1 MSRPLRI
8 AQLCVHACPLRFLG
22 SGTSGG
28 MNVYVRELTRVLTRL
43 GVHTDIFTLW
53 HDDLDAQGIRF
64 ANSTRLI
71 HIDVGDG
78 NLSKEDTIDTL
89 PQFAAKVLDF
99 VERNDLEYDVI
110 HSHYW
115 LSAWVGERL
124 KSRLRTPHIT
134 TFHTL
139 GKVKEQ
145 AKPGHLEPEPRK
157 LAESQA
163 VSSTER
169 IIVSTIDERDD
180 LADLYDADPNKIKVI
195 PPGVDLS
202 LFQPVDM
209 SEARA
214 SLGIN
219 ASKVLLFVGRL
230 DPLKGVDI
238 LLHAFSMLSKERDLH
253 LVIVGG
259 NVVEHD
265 EETRLKALTREL
277 GIASRVD
284 FREPVDHDMLH
295 LLYSTAN
302 VTVVPSYHESFGLV
316 AVESLAC
323 GTPVVASNRGGLST
337 TITDG
342 ENGFL
347 VDELSPE
354 AFSTRLARLLDDD
367 ELEARLRANSR
378 SSVRKYSWDA
388 VGAAI
393 QEEYQ
398 ALRQAACSYCC

>member
-1 MSRPLRI
+1 
-8 AQLCVHACPLRFLG
+8 
-22 SGTSGG
+22 
-28 MNVYVRELTRVLTRL
+28 MNVYVRELTRVLTRRGL
-43 GVHTDIFTLW
+43 HTDIFTLW
-53 HDDLDAQGIRF
+53 HDGLDTQDVRF
-64 ANSTRLI
+64 DNSNRLI
-71 HIDVGDG
+71 HIDVGEG
-78 NLSKEDTIDTL
+78 NLSKEDTIDAL
-89 PQFAAKVLDF
+89 PQFADKVLDF
-99 VERNDLEYDVI
+99 IERNDLEYDVI

-115 LSAWVGERL
+115 LSSWVGERL
-124 KSRLRTPHIT
+124 KSRLETPHVT

-139 GKVKEQ
+139 GRVKER
-145 AKPGHLEPEPRK
+145 AKPGHREPEPRK

-180 LADLYDADPNKIKVI
+180 LADLYDADPNKIKMI

-202 LFQPVDM
+202 LFQPMDM
-209 SEARA
+209 AEARA
-214 SLGIN
+214 NLGIN

-238 LLHAFSMLSKERDLH
+238 LLHAFSRLRNERDIH
-253 LVIVGG
+253 LVVVGG
-259 NVVEHD
+259 NVADHD
-265 EETRLKALTREL
+265 EETRLKDLTREL
-277 GIASRVD
+277 GIADRVD
-284 FREPVDHDMLH
+284 FRGPVDHDMLH

-337 TITDG
+337 TIIDG

-347 VDELSPE
+347 VDELSAE
-354 AFSTRLARLLDDD
+354 AFSAPLARLLDDE

-398 ALRQAACSYCC
+398 TLRQATCSYCC